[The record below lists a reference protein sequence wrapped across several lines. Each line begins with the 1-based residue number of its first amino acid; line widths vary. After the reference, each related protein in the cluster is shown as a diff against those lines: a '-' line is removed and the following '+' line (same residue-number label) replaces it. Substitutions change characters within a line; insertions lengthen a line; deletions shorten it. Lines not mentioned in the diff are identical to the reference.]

1 MKSIENI
8 SRDLITAGG
17 LVINKDSKVLFIYR
31 KNKWDLPKGKLDE
44 GENLEEAAIREVV
57 EETGLDINNLHI
69 KKPLLSTGSKSFV
82 NGKTVNKRAAWFLMS
97 YEGNESNLVP
107 QYDEGIEEVVWV
119 DFSNIEYYLSQSR
132 KYIIP
137 VFDYHLQKLNTKLK
151 LVS

>member
-1 MKSIENI
+1 MKFLKNI
-8 SRDLITAGG
+8 SRNLITAGG
-17 LVINKDSKVLFIYR
+17 LVINKKSDVLFIYR
-31 KNKWDLPKGKLDE
+31 KNKWDLPKGKLEE

-57 EETGLDINNLHI
+57 EETGLDINKLSIN
-69 KKPLLSTGSKSFV
+69 KPLLSTGYKSFV

-137 VFDYHLQKLNTKLK
+137 VFDYYLQKINTKLK

>member
-8 SRDLITAGG
+8 SRNLITAGG
-17 LVINKDSKVLFIYR
+17 LVINNNNKALFIYR
-31 KNKWDLPKGKLDE
+31 KNKWDLPKGKLDD

-57 EETGLDINNLHI
+57 EETGLDSNKLSII
-69 KKPLLSTGSKSFV
+69 KPLLSTGYRSFV
-82 NGKTVNKRAAWFLMS
+82 KGTIVNKRAAWFLMN
-97 YEGNESNLVP
+97 YEGNESNLIP
-107 QYDEGIEEVVWV
+107 QDEEGIEEAIWV

-137 VFDYHLQKLNTKLK
+137 VFDYHLHKLNIKLK

>member
-1 MKSIENI
+1 MKSIKNI

-69 KKPLLSTGSKSFV
+69 KKPLLSTGYKSFV

-107 QYDEGIEEVVWV
+107 QYDEGIEEIVWV
-119 DFSNIEYYLSQSR
+119 DFSNIQYYLSQSR

>member
-8 SRDLITAGG
+8 SRNLITAGG
-17 LVINKDSKVLFIYR
+17 LVINNNNKVLFIYR
-31 KNKWDLPKGKLDE
+31 KNKWDLPKGKLDD

-57 EETGLDINNLHI
+57 EETGLDSNKLSII
-69 KKPLLSTGSKSFV
+69 KPLLSTGYKSSV
-82 NGKTVNKRAAWFLMS
+82 NGKSVNKRAAWFLMN
-97 YEGNESNLVP
+97 YEGIESNLIP
-107 QYDEGIEEVVWV
+107 QYDEGIEEVIWV

>member
-1 MKSIENI
+1 MKSLKNI
-8 SRDLITAGG
+8 SRNLITAGG
-17 LVINKDSKVLFIYR
+17 LVINKNSEILFIYR

-57 EETGLDINNLHI
+57 EETGLDIKKLSIN
-69 KKPLLSTGSKSFV
+69 KPLLSTGYKSFV
-82 NGKTVNKRAAWFLMS
+82 NGKTVNKRAAWFLMN
-97 YEGNESNLVP
+97 YEGNENNLIP

>member
-1 MKSIENI
+1 VKSIKNI

-69 KKPLLSTGSKSFV
+69 KKPLLSTGYKSF
-82 NGKTVNKRAAWFLMS
+82 
-97 YEGNESNLVP
+97 P
-107 QYDEGIEEVVWV
+107 QYDEGIEEIVWV